1 MDAGT
6 EFVRHAGVDI
16 DTSSAARVLQLC
28 SDAPFT
34 GSMVSEEPSAQF
46 RSIQEIARTI
56 LHVGLRYLGL
66 DTATLIEITTDSLV
80 VVAQR
85 SEQDELSVPALG
97 LAERSTVAIH
107 DARSSISRGA
117 AKLRASGVVAYTGT
131 PIHVH
136 GHVAGILEFT
146 GRERHEPFSTS
157 DLDMVANLGRWIE
170 SELAQTPFTTE
181 SQGPPSYTVSR
192 APTLPTPVEVRFT
205 RHSGTP
211 TSVPG
216 DSEEAELEPGNSCD
230 VVNACGAAIDEVES
244 YALAKGVRLSC
255 EVDAR
260 ADSVR
265 VDKEHMKEMLGTLL
279 RSSIQLAGEQ
289 GNAGLEVSL
298 DETSATLSFAVWNDV
313 DQNEIAPPRSAVR
326 PRSQLTAGLSLVHAL
341 SALHGG
347 TLAVEST
354 PRSNRFLVTLPHRAN
369 LAPIG

>member
-1 MDAGT
+1 M
-6 EFVRHAGVDI
+6 DI
-16 DTSSAARVLQLC
+16 DNSSAARVLQLC
-28 SDAPFT
+28 SEAPDID
-34 GSMVSEEPSAQF
+34 SEEPSALF
-46 RSIQEIARTI
+46 RSVQEIARTI

-66 DTATLIEITTDSLV
+66 DTATLIELTTDSLV

-85 SEQDELSVPALG
+85 SEKEEIVVPALG
-97 LAERSTVAIH
+97 LAQRSTVAIH

-117 AKLRASGVVAYTGT
+117 AKLRSNGIVSYTGT
-131 PIHVH
+131 PIHVY

-170 SELAQTPFTTE
+170 SELGQTPFTTE

-192 APTLPTPVEVRFT
+192 APTLPTPCEVRFT
-205 RHSGTP
+205 
-211 TSVPG
+211 VPG
-216 DSEEAELEPGNSCD
+216 GRPSVTTSGPADGLEADLEPGKSCD
-230 VVNACGAAIDEVES
+230 VVNACGDAIDEVES
-244 YALAKGVRLSC
+244 YAISKGVRLSVA
-255 EVDAR
+255 VDAR
-260 ADSVR
+260 ADSVC

-289 GNAGLEVSL
+289 GAAGLEVSL
-298 DETSATLSFAVWNDV
+298 DETRATLSFAVWNDV
-313 DQNEIAPPRSAVR
+313 DLNEAPPPRSAVR

-354 PRSNRFLVTLPHRAN
+354 PRSNRFLVTLPHRMSFAQV
-369 LAPIG
+369 G

>member
-1 MDAGT
+1 MD
-6 EFVRHAGVDI
+6 
-16 DTSSAARVLQLC
+16 
-28 SDAPFT
+28 
-34 GSMVSEEPSAQF
+34 SEEPSALF
-46 RSIQEIARTI
+46 RSVQEIARTI

-80 VVAQR
+80 IVAQR
-85 SEQDELSVPALG
+85 SENEELAVPALA
-97 LAERSTVAIH
+97 LAQRSTVAIH

-117 AKLRASGVVAYTGT
+117 AKLRLNGVVSYTGT

-146 GRERHEPFSTS
+146 GRDRHEPFSTS

-170 SELAQTPFTTE
+170 SELGQTAFTTE

-192 APTLPTPVEVRFT
+192 APTLPTPVDVRFT
-205 RHSGTP
+205 IPGGRPSANP
-211 TSVPG
+211 TTAPG
-216 DSEEAELEPGNSCD
+216 DGQDPGLEPGRSCD
-230 VVNACGAAIDEVES
+230 VVNACGDAIDEVES
-244 YALAKGVRLSC
+244 YAMAKGVRLSVA
-255 EVDAR
+255 VDAR
-260 ADSVR
+260 ASTVG

-289 GNAGLEVSL
+289 GKAGLEVSL
-298 DETSATLSFAVWNDV
+298 DETRATLSFAVWNDV
-313 DQNEIAPPRSAVR
+313 DVGEPPPPHSAVR

-354 PRSNRFLVTLPHRAN
+354 PRSNRFLVTLPHRLGFAQV
-369 LAPIG
+369 G